1 MIIIINVKDFV
12 KKPKK
17 FYKLRETHVIN
28 GSENAEVTKIKEA
41 ESSET
46 SAFQPSKTLLKGDLV
61 GYTKEDRKKKEKKFL
76 LLLKKK

>member
-1 MIIIINVKDFV
+1 MIILINVKDFV

-46 SAFQPSKTLLKGDLV
+46 SAF
-61 GYTKEDRKKKEKKFL
+61 
-76 LLLKKK
+76 